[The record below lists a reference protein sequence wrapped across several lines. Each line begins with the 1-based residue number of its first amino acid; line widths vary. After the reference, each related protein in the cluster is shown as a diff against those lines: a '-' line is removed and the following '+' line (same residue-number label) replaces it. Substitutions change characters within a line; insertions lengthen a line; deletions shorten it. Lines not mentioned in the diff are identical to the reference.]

1 MSKEV
6 RYSNDA
12 RKSMLKGVNTLADAV
27 CVTLGPKGRNVVLER
42 SYGSPLITNDG
53 VTIAKEIEL
62 EDKFENMGAKLVY
75 EVANNTNDVAGDGT
89 TTATILARS
98 MINQGIKAVDN
109 GYNPVL
115 MREGI
120 EYASKEV
127 AKTILKNSHT
137 VETNSDI
144 ASVASISSGS
154 KEIGDLIAKAMDKV
168 GKDGIINVDESNG
181 FDDELEISEGMQYDK
196 GYVSPYMVSD
206 REKMQVEMENP
217 YVLVTNQKISNIQE
231 ILPLLE
237 QIIKT
242 NRPLLM
248 IAEDYENEVI
258 ALINGFKKRVSE
270 DAIVLDMGSRDSKWA
285 QFKDGK
291 FKDLDWNSSC
301 SSSTG
306 ATIEMLLRFYNV
318 DVKELKFQ
326 KDKYVIT
333 CGIFGLEKIMDD
345 IAKGNN
351 AQNAISKFIH
361 GIAYNAWIFAKKPK
375 KIYLSGGFCENDCFV
390 DSLANYC
397 EVIPLGRFLLSEG
410 LL

>member
-1 MSKEV
+1 MKKINIVLDAGTTWSKIIERTSSDLMRDFSSYLV
-6 RYSNDA
+6 KTENNYNYYVIPS
-12 RKSMLKGVNTLADAV
+12 SMLKNIDF
-27 CVTLGPKGRNVVLER
+27 
-42 SYGSPLITNDG
+42 
-53 VTIAKEIEL
+53 
-62 EDKFENMGAKLVY
+62 KF
-75 EVANNTNDVAGDGT
+75 DR
-89 TTATILARS
+89 ATGHMSVSAL
-98 MINQGIKAVDN
+98 N
-109 GYNPVL
+109 
-115 MREGI
+115 
-120 EYASKEV
+120 SK
-127 AKTILKNSHT
+127 K
-137 VETNSDI
+137 
-144 ASVASISSGS
+144 
-154 KEIGDLIAKAMDKV
+154 
-168 GKDGIINVDESNG
+168 
-181 FDDELEISEGMQYDK
+181 
-196 GYVSPYMVSD
+196 
-206 REKMQVEMENP
+206 
-217 YVLVTNQKISNIQE
+217 
-231 ILPLLE
+231 
-237 QIIKT
+237 
-242 NRPLLM
+242 
-248 IAEDYENEVI
+248 DYENEVI